1 MISFSVPLF
10 LHHFTD
16 SKIAALLRT
25 LLLKTRKGVVIS
37 DLHRHPLAYWGICLL
52 TSLFS
57 RSKAVRND
65 GPLSVLKGFRRP
77 EVEAIL
83 DAAGVGRARVKWRWA
98 FRYVVFI
105 SATPSCHPNLV
116 G

>member
-1 MISFSVPLF
+1 VISFSVPLF

-16 SKIAALLRT
+16 SKIATLLRS
-25 LLLKTRKGVVIS
+25 LLPKTRKGVVIS
-37 DLHRHPLAYWGICLL
+37 DLHRHPLAYWGIRLL
-52 TSLFS
+52 TFLFS

-77 EVEAIL
+77 EVGAIL

-105 SATPSCHPNLV
+105 SATPTCHPNLV